1 MKKDT
6 CFILS
11 AGTYV
16 AGRDIPEGKYK
27 LVAKHGYGDVYSS
40 NEKMGINEYMEAED
54 EIDNP
59 DKDRENASEFSNLV
73 LKIGDKITIE
83 DCLVLEFSSN
93 RTHSKNNSNYN

>member
-16 AGRDIPEGKYK
+16 VARDIPEGKYK
-27 LVAKHGYGDVYSS
+27 LVAKYGYGDVYSS

-59 DKDRENASEFSNLV
+59 DEDRENASEFSNLV
-73 LKIGDKITIE
+73 LKTGDKITIE
-83 DCLVLEFSSN
+83 DCLILEFSS
-93 RTHSKNNSNYN
+93 KNSIKNERRN